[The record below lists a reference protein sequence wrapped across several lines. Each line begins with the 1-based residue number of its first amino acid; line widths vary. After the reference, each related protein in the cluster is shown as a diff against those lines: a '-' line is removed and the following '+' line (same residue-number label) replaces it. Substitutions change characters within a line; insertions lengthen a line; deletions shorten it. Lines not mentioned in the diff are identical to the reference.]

1 MMLTKFFAK
10 FLGLWAL
17 LVVSAMISNRDA
29 TISAINALFSDSAL
43 VFVTGVFTLAIGL
56 AVVILH
62 NRWSGGALAVIVT
75 LYGWIASIKA
85 MLFLILPSPLQAA
98 LYQSLHFQE
107 YFYGYLVV
115 SLVFSA
121 HLAYGGFTSSAVG
134 D

>member
-17 LVVSAMISNRDA
+17 LVASAMISNRDA
-29 TISAINALFSDSAL
+29 TASAINALFADPAL

-56 AVVILH
+56 AIVILH
-62 NRWSGGALAVIVT
+62 NRWSGGALAVVVT
-75 LYGWIASIKA
+75 LYGWIASIKG
-85 MLFLILPSPLQAA
+85 MLFLCLPSPLQAA

-107 YFYGYLVV
+107 YFYGYFVV
-115 SLVFSA
+115 SLVLGA
-121 HLAYGGFTSSAVG
+121 YLTYGGFTSSAVG